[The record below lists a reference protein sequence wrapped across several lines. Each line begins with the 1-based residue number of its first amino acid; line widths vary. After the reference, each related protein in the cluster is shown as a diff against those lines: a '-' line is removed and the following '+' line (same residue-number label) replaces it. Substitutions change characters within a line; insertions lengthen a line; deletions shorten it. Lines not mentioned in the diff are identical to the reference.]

1 MNNRLRAVTGGLIG
15 ALAFVEI
22 TSGILQ
28 GYYVPLTSDIV
39 RYLGLSSDAD
49 FNTFEGTQLL
59 LSSLV
64 VPVLAKLGDMKG
76 HKKVLLISTAV
87 TAAMS
92 WLLVIAQGPVFF
104 GIAWTLQGFYT
115 VWLPLEIALIFDRGR
130 KEGTAASTTR
140 GAAAFLVVALE
151 SGAIVWAV
159 ASGSVFALFGG
170 EEALTASMP
179 LTLALPAIGGTLAFF
194 AILFF
199 VRESTPLP
207 GRSLDASGFALL
219 GLGLL
224 GITSGLTFLKTNPLS
239 TWWVWALIIGGILL
253 FWPFIRHCLH
263 REDPAIDI
271 HVFRQPN
278 MWPVQLCAFLIGI
291 SLLGAQ
297 TPLSTFAGTDPEV
310 NGFGLGMSASARSL
324 LIGGYLLSL
333 IVGALLFPVFS
344 RRTSPRHTLIYAAWA
359 VAVGYGALSVLHGN
373 VFQMYGCMAIAGIG
387 AGMLMGAMPS
397 AAAAAAPIGQTG
409 IASAMTNTTKTIGG
423 SFASSVF
430 AIVIPLG
437 AVQAAG
443 STAGGLL
450 GYTLVWL
457 ICSAGAVL
465 AAILLYVVPKQAF
478 TDEDAQQQPS
488 PGLAPEAS

>member
-151 SGAIVWAV
+151 SGAIVGAV
-159 ASGSVFALFGG
+159 ASGRVFALFGG
-170 EEALTASMP
+170 EEAL
-179 LTLALPAIGGTLAFF
+179 
-194 AILFF
+194 
-199 VRESTPLP
+199 
-207 GRSLDASGFALL
+207 
-219 GLGLL
+219 
-224 GITSGLTFLKTNPLS
+224 
-239 TWWVWALIIGGILL
+239 
-253 FWPFIRHCLH
+253 
-263 REDPAIDI
+263 
-271 HVFRQPN
+271 
-278 MWPVQLCAFLIGI
+278 
-291 SLLGAQ
+291 
-297 TPLSTFAGTDPEV
+297 
-310 NGFGLGMSASARSL
+310 
-324 LIGGYLLSL
+324 
-333 IVGALLFPVFS
+333 
-344 RRTSPRHTLIYAAWA
+344 
-359 VAVGYGALSVLHGN
+359 
-373 VFQMYGCMAIAGIG
+373 
-387 AGMLMGAMPS
+387 
-397 AAAAAAPIGQTG
+397 
-409 IASAMTNTTKTIGG
+409 
-423 SFASSVF
+423 
-430 AIVIPLG
+430 
-437 AVQAAG
+437 
-443 STAGGLL
+443 
-450 GYTLVWL
+450 
-457 ICSAGAVL
+457 
-465 AAILLYVVPKQAF
+465 
-478 TDEDAQQQPS
+478 
-488 PGLAPEAS
+488 